1 MIRNSTIIEKNWG
14 SPIVGKMVESR
25 LRNENLYRSTSKRAD
40 QIDDSP
46 IVGGRWR
53 YVKRVDQIDDIQ
65 ILEG

>member
-1 MIRNSTIIEKNWG
+1 MTRNSTVRENWG

-25 LRNENLYRSTSKRAD
+25 LRNENLFRSTLKRAD

-53 YVKRVDQIDDIQ
+53 HVKRVDQIDDIR